1 MTIFRSRPPFFCEAS
16 AHWVKKMGGSANI
29 LVFQSRMRVIYA
41 ATNRSAK
48 RSRRSPTPV
57 PNTSGPA
64 LPLAGEAVP
73 LETADGGD
81 YLVCFYGVPS
91 GSMLVKYLITYC
103 PISEIGGWVRDASV
117 LVLVI
122 SSLFALLALAALW
135 ITARGI
141 TRPLQRLCRE
151 SERIGGGGFEE
162 IAQSFPLLELEELR
176 LAMNRMV
183 QKLKLSDEAQR
194 DFFQNVSHDLRTPLM
209 SIGGYAQGIERGL
222 FRSPGEAAHTILEE
236 SVRLTGRVNSL
247 LDLSR
252 LESGQNGGVLGPVRI
267 AGPVEDCLDRVNGL
281 AIEEGITLSLPSFD
295 HSLYVEGEYELV
307 CKVLENLLTNA
318 IRYAKKTVTMSMTT
332 KTGLISITVSDD
344 GEGISE
350 KDLPY
355 LFDRCYR
362 GKGGNL
368 GIGLTIARS
377 AAQNMGGE
385 LKAANLPVG
394 GAVFTLVLNAAKRD
408 EHGRPQ

>member
-1 MTIFRSRPPFFCEAS
+1 M
-16 AHWVKKMGGSANI
+16 
-29 LVFQSRMRVIYA
+29 
-41 ATNRSAK
+41 
-48 RSRRSPTPV
+48 
-57 PNTSGPA
+57 
-64 LPLAGEAVP
+64 
-73 LETADGGD
+73 
-81 YLVCFYGVPS
+81 
-91 GSMLVKYLITYC
+91 
-103 PISEIGGWVRDASV
+103 
-117 LVLVI
+117 LVI

-209 SIGGYAQGIERGL
+209 SIGGYAQRIERGL

-236 SVRLTGRVNSL
+236 SARLTDRVNSL
-247 LDLSR
+247 LTLSR
-252 LESGQNGGVLGPVRI
+252 LESGQNGALGPVRI

-318 IRYAKKTVTMSMTT
+318 IRYAKKTVTMLVTA
-332 KTGLISITVSDD
+332 KKGLISITVSDD

-350 KDLPY
+350 KDLPH
-355 LFDRCYR
+355 LFDRCYK
-362 GKGGNL
+362 GKGGNF

-385 LKAANLPVG
+385 LRAANLPAG

-408 EHGRPQ
+408 EHGWPQEIPRFWGAGCLVNGYRRMATVMPSFFQGRLLYDKNIIKGGYPQ